1 MFYVTT
7 LIELFFGHLQ
17 ATHFALAFEVPG
29 WNNEKEAVIAT
40 VLQVPK
46 FNVQSNHISEE
57 RLIYN
62 LKYICY

>member
-40 VLQVPK
+40 VLQV
-46 FNVQSNHISEE
+46 SNLNI
-57 RLIYN
+57 
-62 LKYICY
+62 